1 MEESSEESS
10 AISKLSEHVSLSMF
24 QCIVELSKD
33 FTDSSYNLLK
43 YWIHLY
49 DISQKSDAQKISITD
64 DNRPLDTIDTVEISK
79 VIVKAFEPGS
89 LGTTINCYNG
99 DKASIGSLSVKF
111 TLKHIDY
118 AIDEIN
124 LSVLLFKK
132 GKVKISG
139 GLGKIPFGDNL
150 TDDFLNILLNN
161 LIIQPVF
168 CICFGITQLPV
179 YCMQKKMI
187 NANMRRPTVIG
198 KERYLD
204 FIQDIIRVFGT
215 HRVILPEIM
224 QINGKKR
231 GRICAVKVKN
241 IVGKKGSFAVDHSGN
256 VQFFAFNNIDE
267 LKGHALD
274 LFKIW
279 L

>member
-1 MEESSEESS
+1 MESS

-24 QCIVELSKD
+24 QCIVEVSKD
-33 FTDSSYNLLK
+33 FTDSSYDLWK

-49 DISQKSDAQKISITD
+49 DISQKNDVQKISIAD
-64 DNRPLDTIDTVEISK
+64 DNKPLDTIDTVEISN

-89 LGTTINCYNG
+89 LGTTIKCYNG
-99 DKASIGSLSVKF
+99 DKSSIGSLSVKF
-111 TLKHIDY
+111 ILKHIDY

-139 GLGKIPFGDNL
+139 GLGKIAFGDNM

-161 LIIQPVF
+161 LIIQPVLR
-168 CICFGITQLPV
+168 ICFGITQLPT

-187 NANMRRPTVIG
+187 NANMRRPTMIG

-204 FIQDIIRVFGT
+204 FIQDIIRLFGA

-224 QINGKKR
+224 QLNGKKR

-241 IVGKKGSFAVDHSGN
+241 KVGKKGSFAVDHSGN
-256 VQFFAFNNIDE
+256 VQFFAFNNVDE
-267 LKGHALD
+267 LKDHALD